1 MAALFTGDLDRARTA
16 LEEQLRLCRE
26 HVWPD
31 PAAEGL
37 VAVAA
42 IAICAG
48 DAKRGATLLGA
59 ASATGPIADA
69 DVARQFEQRFF
80 ESARQVLGGVW
91 SKAYADGAAMGFDE
105 AIALA
110 LSGPMS

>member
-26 HVWPD
+26 HVWPE

-37 VAVAA
+37 AGVAA

-80 ESARQVLGGVW
+80 EPARQVLGGSW
-91 SKAYADGAAMGFDE
+91 SEAYADGAAMGFDE